1 MALFT
6 PVAPAHVSANDH
18 SSIQLTAAFTLA
30 VARALFVADGIAL
43 TAAERGTLARTEH
56 ATDDSDALTVA
67 FARAELCAEL
77 HAVERPY
84 GAADAGP
91 NERNGIQLAAAV
103 TVAIA
108 FAVSCTECISIS
120 SSKFSALACAERVP
134 GFSAAIAAAD
144 GDT

>member
-1 MALFT
+1 VALFT

-77 HAVERPY
+77 HTVERPY

-91 NERNGIQLAAAV
+91 NERHGIQLAAAV

-108 FAVSCTECISIS
+108 FTVSRTQCISIAW
-120 SSKFSALACAERVP
+120 SKFSALACAERVS